1 MSMMNC
7 DRIAPYYEILEHFL
21 FGRLLEHRRFAFL
34 GEIRDSRKA
43 LVCGGG
49 DGRFLARL
57 LRVNTGVEVDFV
69 DLSSTMVEL
78 AERRITGMGRAFR
91 KRVRFHAGDVRRFTA
106 PADYYDLVI
115 THYFLDCF
123 SNQELEDVVGRIAS
137 WGMPQA
143 TWIISDFREANGL
156 IGRLWT
162 RGVIRGLYAAFQFT
176 TELRVTRLPQYK
188 AALARRGYFLR
199 FEEDDMA
206 GLLHSSMWEARSSQ
220 GGMAKSHTS
229 QGKDAQ
235 L

>member
-1 MSMMNC
+1 MMNC

-21 FGRLLEHRRFAFL
+21 FGSALEDRRFAFL
-34 GEIRDSRKA
+34 GEIRTSRKA

-57 LRVNTGVEVDFV
+57 LRVNARVEVDFV

-78 AERRITGMGRAFR
+78 AERRVTGMGRTFR
-91 KRVRFHAGDVRRFTA
+91 KRVRFYAGDVRSFAA
-106 PADYYDLVI
+106 PADYYDLIV

-123 SNQELEDVVGRIAS
+123 SNQELEDVVGRLAS

-143 TWIISDFREANGL
+143 RWIVSDFREANGP

-162 RGVIRGLYAAFQFT
+162 RGVISGLYSAFRFAT
-176 TELRVTRLPQYK
+176 GLKVTRLPEYK

-199 FEEDDMA
+199 FEEDVMA
-206 GLLHSSMWEARSSQ
+206 GLLHSSLWEADSSQ
-220 GGMAKSHTS
+220 GEMAKNHAS
-229 QGKDAQ
+229 QGK
-235 L
+235 LL

>member
-1 MSMMNC
+1 MMNC

-34 GEIRDSRKA
+34 GEIRTSRKA

-57 LRVNTGVEVDFV
+57 LRVNARVEVDFV

-78 AERRITGMGRAFR
+78 AERRVTGMGRTFR
-91 KRVRFHAGDVRRFTA
+91 KRVRFHAGDVRSFA
-106 PADYYDLVI
+106 VPADSYDLIV

-123 SNQELEDVVGRIAS
+123 SNEELEDVVGRLAS

-143 TWIISDFREANGL
+143 RWIVSDFREANGP

-162 RGVIRGLYAAFQFT
+162 RGVISGLYAGFRFT
-176 TELRVTRLPQYK
+176 TGLKVTRLPQYK

-199 FEEDDMA
+199 LEENVMA
-206 GLLHSSMWEARSSQ
+206 GLLHSSLWEAETWQ
-220 GGMAKSHTS
+220 GGMAKSHAF
-229 QGKDAQ
+229 QGNDVFAG
-235 L
+235 